1 MKMKLL
7 QHDTSNIRS
16 YAKLPLSL
24 LFRIQKVLLG
34 ISRCLKKK
42 KKATLSEKQV
52 LYNNYNKIPKELDT
66 KQTCPFS
73 I

>member
-1 MKMKLL
+1 MLK
-7 QHDTSNIRS
+7 
-16 YAKLPLSL
+16 
-24 LFRIQKVLLG
+24 
-34 ISRCLKKK
+34 KKK

>member
-1 MKMKLL
+1 MFKK
-7 QHDTSNIRS
+7 
-16 YAKLPLSL
+16 
-24 LFRIQKVLLG
+24 
-34 ISRCLKKK
+34 KKK

>member
-42 KKATLSEKQV
+42 ATLSEKQV